1 LLDKLAGHF
10 LEDKSYEK
18 PLLILH
24 HPRVLSPLAKP
35 LPDRPHLTAR
45 FEFFINGWELVN
57 AYTELN
63 DPRIQRVN
71 TPEDSDF
78 V

>member
-1 LLDKLAGHF
+1 MLDKLAGHF
-10 LEDKSYEK
+10 LEGLSFEK

-45 FEFFINGWELVN
+45 FELFIKGWEFVN
-57 AYTELN
+57 AYSELN
-63 DPRIQRVN
+63 DPRIQKAN
-71 TPEDSDF
+71 TPHEE
-78 V
+78 